1 MAPPRDTAE
10 TVQRLHAAIT
20 ALDPDLAP
28 PLPEDPTDEDAA
40 ALLGI
45 LTAHTDNILYS
56 QPVER
61 INITAHTYNHV
72 LGNRREEEEGGPT
85 SLTYERFAARLQ
97 LTGVA
102 LMTTTGRGPATMMTG
117 CLLAAFEGAQ
127 VGAAFAEYFAR
138 PEEERGSHVSLQ
150 KRERLN
156 KRLVTAQEHL
166 AMARNGIAM
175 MAGYPEGVPNPEDV
189 GTVLES
195 QDPRITKIID
205 MGGSAHIEYSFP
217 TPDGSRR
224 MTGSLPLDGV
234 AELVGLEAEE
244 RHAEVVRMIEE
255 SVDLVESDGLQ
266 APPG

>member
-10 TVQRLHAAIT
+10 KVQRLHAAIT
-20 ALDPDLAP
+20 ALDPDLSP

-61 INITAHTYNHV
+61 INITAQTFNLV
-72 LGNRREEEEGGPT
+72 LGNQSKEGEGGPT

-102 LMTTTGRGPATMMTG
+102 LMTTIGRGPATMMTG

-138 PEEERGSHVSLQ
+138 PEEERGSHIGLEEGEQ
-150 KRERLN
+150 LN
-156 KRLVTAQEHL
+156 KHLVAAQEHL

-175 MAGYPEGVPNPEDV
+175 MAGYPEGVPDPEDV

-205 MGGSAHIEYSFP
+205 MGSSAHIEYSFP
-217 TPDGSRR
+217 TPDGPRR
-224 MTGSLPLDGV
+224 MAGSLPLNGV
-234 AELVGLEAEE
+234 AELVGLDTEE
-244 RHAEVVRMIEE
+244 RHAEVVRLVEG
-255 SVDLVESDGLQ
+255 SVDWVETGGPQ
-266 APPG
+266 ASTD

>member
-10 TVQRLHAAIT
+10 MVQRLHTAIT
-20 ALDPDLAP
+20 ALDPDLVP
-28 PLPEDPTDEDAA
+28 PLPADPTDEDAA

-61 INITAHTYNHV
+61 VNITAHAYNHV
-72 LGNRREEEEGGPT
+72 LGNRRKEEEGPT
-85 SLTYERFAARLQ
+85 SLTYKRLASRLQ

-127 VGAAFAEYFAR
+127 AGAAFAEYFAQ
-138 PEEERGSHVSLQ
+138 PEEERGSHIGLEES
-150 KRERLN
+150 ERLN
-156 KRLVTAQEHL
+156 KHLVTAQEHL

-175 MAGYPEGVPNPEDV
+175 MAGYPDGVPDPEDV

-205 MGGSAHIEYSFP
+205 MGSSAHIEYSFP
-217 TPDGSRR
+217 TPDGPRR
-224 MTGSLPLDGV
+224 MTGSLPLNGV
-234 AELVGLEAEE
+234 AELVGLDTEE
-244 RHAEVVRMIEE
+244 RHAEVVRMVEG
-255 SVDLVESDGLQ
+255 SVDWVEMGGPQ
-266 APPG
+266 APAD